1 HLPDVFMTR
10 PDHRAWIPRQY
21 LFQELA
27 ERTFPAL
34 CTVVT
39 AEGAQG
45 IDEIGTARWV
55 RMMVRRRRERLHRPS
70 LPRNQCGPLGGW
82 TDAGVSTS
90 LLSRRG
96 RVAASF
102 SVNLNPSF
110 ATERDGPLLR
120 C

>member
-1 HLPDVFMTR
+1 MTR
-10 PDHRAWIPRQY
+10 PDHRAGVRGQY
-21 LFQELA
+21 LFQEFA

-45 IDEIGTARWV
+45 IDEIGTARGV
-55 RMMVRRRRERLHRPS
+55 RMVVRRRRERLHRPS
-70 LPRNQCGPLGGW
+70 LPCNQCGPLGGMH
-82 TDAGVSTS
+82 
-90 LLSRRG
+90 RRWCLTLVCMACDCG
-96 RVAASF
+96 SASF

-110 ATERDGPLLR
+110 ATERDRPLLR